1 MPQVLNLNIQD
12 LDSVEKRSKFTVG
25 IVGCGQKGV
34 FYANAFSQAGFRVLC
49 TDSDPSVV
57 KKIAKGKTA
66 SCDPEAEV
74 KLKSNITKGRV
85 TVSSDLKKVV
95 SQSDVLI
102 IAFTAKMDEQTKTDN
117 SHTVNACKLVGEAL
131 SQGSLVIY
139 GGVSGL
145 GFTEGTIKET
155 LENTSG
161 FKAGKDFGLAYN
173 PIHVTNS
180 NIPELRVAAND
191 ETSLK
196 AASTVLKTLAPNVTE
211 ISSIKTAEVLTL
223 AAIAKKDVDMALSNE
238 LAAFCENA
246 NVDYFEVLKLL
257 APNDPG
263 FVMAIA
269 ECENR
274 NEAYLL
280 LESAENLN
288 AKLRL
293 VALARQINEDMV
305 KHTVNLTQEA
315 LRCCSKTLRR
325 AKVAVCAPANH
336 SATDV
341 FVKHL
346 EQKGAKVCIYDP
358 TAKKETDTAVKN
370 SFNEAFEASDC
381 IVILS
386 TQERFNNL
394 NLKKLKPLMKSPPVI
409 VDLVGKFDP
418 KEVRTE
424 GFIYCGLGR
433 GTG

>member
-1 MPQVLNLNIQD
+1 MPHVLNLIMQD
-12 LDSVEKRSKFTVG
+12 LDSIEKRSKFTVC

-57 KKIAKGKTA
+57 KKVAKGKTA
-66 SCDPEAEV
+66 ACDPEAEV
-74 KLKSNITKGRV
+74 KLKSNITKGQV
-85 TVSSDLKKVV
+85 TVSDDLKKVV
-95 SQSDVLI
+95 SLSDIVI
-102 IAFTAKMDEQTKTDN
+102 IAFTAKMDEHTKTDN
-117 SHTVNACKLVGEAL
+117 SHTVNACKLVGAAL
-131 SQGSLVIY
+131 AQGVLVIY
-139 GGVSGL
+139 SGVAGL

-173 PIHVTNS
+173 PIHSTNS
-180 NIPELRVAAND
+180 DIPELCVAAND
-191 ETSLK
+191 KASLQ
-196 AASTVLKTLAPNVTE
+196 AASSVLKTLTPNVTE
-211 ISSIKTAEVLTL
+211 ISSIKTAEVLAL
-223 AAIAKKDVDMALSNE
+223 AAIAKKDVDMALANE

-257 APNDPG
+257 QPNDPG
-263 FVMAIA
+263 FVTAIV
-269 ECENR
+269 ECENK

-288 AKLRL
+288 TKLRL
-293 VALARQINEDMV
+293 SALARQINEDMV

-315 LRCCSKTLRR
+315 LRCCDKTLRR
-325 AKVAVCAPANH
+325 AKVAVCGPTNH
-336 SATDV
+336 SATAV
-341 FVKHL
+341 FVRHL
-346 EQKGAKVCIYDP
+346 EQKGAKVNIYDP
-358 TAKKETDTAVKN
+358 TAKKETDSAVKN
-370 SFNEAFEASDC
+370 SFNEAVEASDC

-386 TQERFNNL
+386 AQELFSNL
-394 NLKKLKPLMKSPPVI
+394 NLRKLKPLMKSPPII

>member
-1 MPQVLNLNIQD
+1 MPQVLNLIMQD

-49 TDSDPSVV
+49 TDSDPSIV
-57 KKIAKGKTA
+57 KKVAKGKTA
-66 SCDPEAEV
+66 TCDPIAEV
-74 KLKSNITKGRV
+74 KLKSNITKGQV
-85 TVSSDLKKVV
+85 TISGDLKKVV
-95 SQSDVLI
+95 SQSDIVV

-117 SHTVNACKLVGEAL
+117 SHTVNVCKLVGAAFPKGAL
-131 SQGSLVIY
+131 IIY
-139 GGVSGL
+139 GGVAGL
-145 GFTEGTIKET
+145 GFTEGTVKET

-173 PIHVTNS
+173 PIHATNS

-191 ETSLK
+191 TLSLR
-196 AASTVLKTLAPNVTE
+196 AASNVLKTLTPNVTE

-223 AAIAKKDVDMALSNE
+223 AAIAKKDVDMALANE
-238 LAAFCENA
+238 LATFCENA

-263 FVMAIA
+263 FMAAIA
-269 ECENR
+269 ECENK
-274 NEAYLL
+274 NEAYIL

-293 VALARQINEDMV
+293 ATLARQINEDMV

-315 LRCCSKTLRR
+315 LRCCDKTLRR
-325 AKVAVCAPANH
+325 AKVAVCGLANQ
-336 SATDV
+336 SATEV

-346 EQKGAKVCIYDP
+346 EQKGAKVRIYDP

-370 SFNEAFEASDC
+370 SFNEAVEASDC

-386 TQERFNNL
+386 SQERFNNI
-394 NLKKLKPLMKSPPVI
+394 NLKKLKPLMKSPPVL

-418 KEVRTE
+418 YEVRTE